1 MMIRKVFALLLALMM
16 ICTAAVF
23 CPAIAEGDISWATQ
37 TDLDPDEEEEDDI
50 NDEPRDIAVPFA
62 WVDDNNAY
70 GCRPE
75 SVDVHLFADGEEV
88 ASVTVKAGEQGYVF
102 TGLPSYDHDKKQY
115 ISYTISTGTVSNPY
129 RIVITEY
136 SVACVYDPGLA
147 EKCTLTGHVT
157 WDHGDSG
164 TGWQPES
171 VAIFLERGGKTVKT
185 ALASVVNKWT
195 AVFADM
201 PGSAGDYRMTIQ
213 DIKGYD
219 RVNVETR
226 DTNVNFTLR
235 RWADFPDP
243 NLMPEPD
250 PIPIPEPEI
259 GPASRETVGTQDGGL
274 PPSAGEDGD
283 DPDEEEE
290 PDPVY
295 RDFPVVAFWDDMQ
308 DRDGNRP
315 DSINVRL
322 YADGVEVDSHILTHA
337 ENFQYVFI
345 DKPEFKEDGRTRIN
359 YTISVDDVPIYATR
373 IYGHHILMEATPEL
387 TSATASVIWNDDGN
401 SRGYRPFSL
410 AVSLVNSANPD
421 AEAYVFL
428 LSDEN
433 GWTATV
439 NNLPTVVNVRK
450 VAYILRPQMP
460 VGYWLVR
467 KAEDGNNA
475 VFTFMINYEEDAYV
489 PAQVAGGAES
499 GSDSGRSE
507 AVVKFVP
514 AAVTEEAA
522 ALMERISGAQV
533 AGDVLS
539 ALGGDIAAQIPAGYT
554 RVAESGA
561 VKLTGF
567 SGGSGNKDVVYRSGN
582 TYAAG
587 ETVYAVMILPAED
600 GEQYWIAEGTGLA
613 DGSLRFACGAEM
625 LKNLAD
631 RTFVMLLLKKAE

>member
-1 MMIRKVFALLLALMM
+1 MMTRKVFALLLALIM

-23 CPAIAEGDISWATQ
+23 CPGFAEDDTSWATQ

-88 ASVTVKAGEQGYVF
+88 ASATVKAGEQGCAF
-102 TGLPSYDHDKKQY
+102 TGLPSYDHEKKQY
-115 ISYTISTGTVSNPY
+115 ISYNISTGTVSNPY

-136 SVACVYDPGLA
+136 SIACVYDPGLA
-147 EKCTLTGHVT
+147 EKCTLMGHVT

-164 TGWQPES
+164 TDWQPES
-171 VAIFLERGGKTVKT
+171 VALSLERGGKTVKM
-185 ALASVVNKWT
+185 ALASATTNWT
-195 AVFADM
+195 AVFTDM
-201 PGSAGDYRMTIQ
+201 PGNAEEYRMTIQ
-213 DIKGYD
+213 GIKRYD
-219 RVNVETR
+219 LEKVETR
-226 DTNVNFTLR
+226 GTEVDFTLKI
-235 RWADFPDP
+235 DVGGFK
-243 NLMPEPD
+243 PEPA
-250 PIPIPEPEI
+250 PVPEPEI

-274 PPSAGEDGD
+274 PPSVGTDGD
-283 DPDEEEE
+283 DPGEEEE

-295 RDFPVVAFWDDMQ
+295 LDFPVVAFWDDMQ

-315 DSINVRL
+315 DLITVRL
-322 YADGVEVDSHILTHA
+322 YADGVEIASHVLTHA
-337 ENFQYVFI
+337 ENFQYVFSAL
-345 DKPEFKEDGRTRIN
+345 PVFKEDGRTRIN
-359 YTISVDDVPIYATR
+359 YTISVGEVPMYATR

-439 NNLPTVVNVRK
+439 NNLPTVVNGRK
-450 VAYILRPQMP
+450 STYSMRPQMP
-460 VGYWLVR
+460 VGYWLVS
-467 KAEDGNNA
+467 KAEDGNNNT

-514 AAVTEEAA
+514 AVVTEEAA
-522 ALMERISGAQV
+522 VLMERIAGAQV
-533 AGDVLS
+533 AGNVLS

-567 SGGSGNKDVVYRSGN
+567 SGGSGNTDVVYRSGN

-600 GEQYWIAEGTGLA
+600 GEQYFIAEGTGLA